1 MRSAVLTIAGL
12 AAIAGAVWLE
22 VGPVRSSEPP
32 PPRVAT
38 VATPMVRTRAAETR
52 VLSRE
57 DRLDAIARARVWHEP
72 ASGVGPGRLPPHNVI
87 DELSC
92 RFVLKRLSGTTPKF
106 NCLLATGEEVRI
118 KYGKGAEIPAEAAA
132 TRLLRALGFGA
143 DEITLVRRLRCYGCP
158 LEPFTTSAAVQTVRA
173 SGVYERVLD
182 YDDVHDYEWVALE
195 RKYDGWPIESAMVEG
210 WAFPELD
217 RVDAAKGGAPRA
229 HVDALRLVAVFL
241 AHWDNKSDNQRL
253 VCAARDWPGGQ
264 PCGAPLLM
272 LQDLG
277 ATFGPRKINLRR
289 WRTSTIWA
297 DRDQCRIT
305 MRHLPYSG
313 ATFQDARVSEDGRRL
328 AARLLARLTDDD
340 IADLFRGARF
350 DQRRGLF
357 SDVRPVAAWVDAFK
371 SRVRLI
377 SEGPPCPPV

>member
-1 MRSAVLTIAGL
+1 MGRGGLIAFAGL
-12 AAIAGAVWLE
+12 AAIAAAVWFG
-22 VGPVRSSEPP
+22 VRPVRSSEPKPAPVASATGTWP
-32 PPRVAT
+32 P
-38 VATPMVRTRAAETR
+38 RAAETR
-52 VLSRE
+52 VVSSQE
-57 DRLDAIARARVWHEP
+57 RLDAITRAQLWHEP
-72 ASGVGPGRLPPHNVI
+72 TSGTGRSRLPPQVVI

-106 NCLLATGEEVRI
+106 NCLLDTGEEVRI

-173 SGVYERVLD
+173 GGVYEHVLD

-195 RKYDGWPIESAMVEG
+195 RKYDGWPIETATAEG

-241 AHWDNKSDNQRL
+241 AHWDNKADNQRL
-253 VCAARDWPGGQ
+253 VCDALDWPGGR
-264 PCGAPLLM
+264 PCAAPLML

-289 WRTSTIWA
+289 WRASTIWA
-297 DRDQCRIT
+297 DRTRCVIT

-313 ATFQDARVSEDGRRL
+313 ATFQDARVSEEGRQL
-328 AARLLARLTDDD
+328 AAQLLARLTNDD
-340 IADLFRGARF
+340 IAELFHGARF

-357 SDVRPVAAWVDAFK
+357 SDVRPVAAWVDAFQA
-371 SRVRLI
+371 RVRVI